1 MMANLKMVEAI
12 IRPQML
18 DQVMR
23 ALRDLSYPGLTLT
36 EVRGHGKQ
44 KGARQVWRG
53 DPYVIEFVPKLK
65 LEIAVLAEDA
75 DRVVHAIMKAVHT
88 GSPGDGKIFV
98 FDLEDAV
105 RVRTGEAGFNAI

>member
-1 MMANLKMVEAI
+1 MNGLKMVEAI
-12 IRPQML
+12 IRPQVL
-18 DQVMR
+18 DAVMR
-23 ALRDLSYPGLTLT
+23 SLRDLSYPGMTIT

-53 DPYVIEFVPKLK
+53 DSYIIEFVPKLK

-75 DRVVHAIMKAVHT
+75 DRVVAAIVKSARS

-98 FDLEDAV
+98 YDLDDAV
-105 RVRTGEAGFNAI
+105 RVRTGESGFNAI